1 MFNLTV
7 LLIFFSYINLLIFL
21 TSLISF
27 LWNLFHFLVDNI
39 FLFSLISVSF
49 LIFSMASDLSSH
61 VVKGGKG

>member
-1 MFNLTV
+1 MFKLTV

-39 FLFSLISVSF
+39 FLFSLISMSF
-49 LIFSMASDLSSH
+49 LIFSMAPDLSSH

>member
-49 LIFSMASDLSSH
+49 LIFSMAPDLSSY